1 MIPYVIFKRDN
12 RRDVFF
18 IILFD
23 KDSIRMVQTWS
34 DENEKALKPFYQKKH
49 FR

>member
-1 MIPYVIFKRDN
+1 MIPYFIFKRHN

-18 IILFD
+18 IIHFD
-23 KDSIRMVQTWS
+23 KDLICMVQIWS
-34 DENEKALKPFYQKKH
+34 DENEKALNPFYQKKY